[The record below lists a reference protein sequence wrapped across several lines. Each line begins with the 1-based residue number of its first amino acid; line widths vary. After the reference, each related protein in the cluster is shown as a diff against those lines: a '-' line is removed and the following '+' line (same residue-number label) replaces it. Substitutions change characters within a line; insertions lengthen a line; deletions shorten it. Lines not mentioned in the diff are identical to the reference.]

1 MILHERAELSVVTLD
16 RHGQEVQFV
25 VIGSL
30 PVELSPQRTDVDPT
44 TGAFS
49 TFYTVYG
56 RRDVALTTEHSFTI
70 RGRRYRVNGPME
82 KHYVRGRF
90 HHWEVVCELPAG

>member
-1 MILHERAELSVVTLD
+1 MILHERAELSTVTRD
-16 RHGQEVQFV
+16 RHGQEVKFV
-25 VIGSL
+25 VVASL
-30 PVELSPQRTDVDPT
+30 PVELSPQRTDVDPS

-56 RRDVALTTEHSFTI
+56 KRDVALTTEHFFTI
-70 RGRRYRVNGPME
+70 RGRRYNVAGPME

-90 HHWEVVCELPAG
+90 HHWEVVGELPAG

>member
-1 MILHERAELSVVTLD
+1 MILHERAELSTVTRNRYGD
-16 RHGQEVQFV
+16 EVKFV
-25 VIGSL
+25 VVASL
-30 PVELSPQRTDVDPT
+30 PVELSPQRTDVDPS

-56 RRDVALTTEHSFTI
+56 KRDVALSTEHFFTI
-70 RGRRYRVNGPME
+70 RGRRYNVAGPME

>member
-1 MILHERAELSVVTLD
+1 MILHERAELSTVTRD
-16 RHGQEVQFV
+16 RYGGEVKFV
-25 VIGSL
+25 VVASL
-30 PVELSPQRTDVDPT
+30 PVELSPQRTDVDPS

-56 RRDVALTTEHSFTI
+56 KRDVALSTEHFFTI
-70 RGRRYRVNGPME
+70 RGRRYNVAGPME